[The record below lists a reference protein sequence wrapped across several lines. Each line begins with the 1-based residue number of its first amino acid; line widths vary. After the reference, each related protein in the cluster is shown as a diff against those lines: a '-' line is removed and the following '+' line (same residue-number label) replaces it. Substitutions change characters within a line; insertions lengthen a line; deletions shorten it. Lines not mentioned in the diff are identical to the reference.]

1 MQKGNRIFDLPPVVN
16 KADGNIRKVGF
27 ELEFSGLTL
36 DQTGEAVQSAIGAI
50 VDTETAAEKV
60 LKVEGLGS
68 FNVEVDWAFLKQ
80 LAANA
85 SQEEEKWVDR
95 LSQTAAKV
103 VPIEVVCPP
112 IQIDQL
118 DVLEQMVSALRD
130 AGAEGT
136 DESLI
141 AAYGVHINIELPD
154 LEAETIHAYLVAFCL
169 LQWWLSDA
177 HAVNISR
184 KVSPYID
191 LFSEDYIKAVLSRKS
206 PTMTDVFEDYLTH
219 NASRNRALDLLP
231 LLAHIDEKRVFESVD
246 DPKIKSRPAFHYRLP
261 NCQIEQPDWSLSRS
275 WNIWQAVEKLATRPQ
290 DLEYLSSRFFDFE
303 RPVIGI
309 DTTSWNELIDQWL
322 KDQQLV

>member
-1 MQKGNRIFDLPPVVN
+1 MQKDNKIFDLPPVVH
-16 KADGNIRKVGF
+16 KADGKIRNVGF

-36 DQTGEAVQSAIGAI
+36 EQAVEAVKSSIGAS
-50 VDTETAAEKV
+50 VASETAAEKV
-60 LKVEGLGS
+60 LEVEGLGA

-112 IQIDQL
+112 IEIERL
-118 DVLEQMVSALRD
+118 DVLEQMVVALRK

-141 AAYGVHINIELPD
+141 AAYGVHINIELPN
-154 LEAETIHAYLVAFCL
+154 LEAQTIHAYLVAFCL

-177 HAVNISR
+177 HGVNISR

-191 LFSEDYIKAVLSRKS
+191 LFSEDYIKAVLSRKT
-206 PTMTDVFEDYLTH
+206 PTMEGVFEDYLTH

-246 DPKIKSRPAFHYRLP
+246 DPKIKPRPAFHYRLP
-261 NCQIEQPDWSLSRS
+261 NCQIEQPDWSLARS

-290 DLEYLSSRFFDFE
+290 DLDYLSSRFCEFE

-309 DTTSWNELIDQWL
+309 DTNAWNEFIDQWL
-322 KDQQLV
+322 KDQKLA